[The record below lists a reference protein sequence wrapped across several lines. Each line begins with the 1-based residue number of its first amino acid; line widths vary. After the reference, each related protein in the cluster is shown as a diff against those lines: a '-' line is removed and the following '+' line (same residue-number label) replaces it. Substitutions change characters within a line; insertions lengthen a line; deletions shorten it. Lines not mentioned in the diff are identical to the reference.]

1 MRRSDREIT
10 DKAQIEAILR
20 QATVCRL
27 AMCLDGWPY
36 VVPLNFGY
44 HDNRLF
50 FHTAG
55 AGRKLD
61 ILTRNDRVCF
71 VIDGAHEIVESFEA
85 CGWSMRFA
93 SVIGFGRARLIE
105 DPALKREALDII
117 MRHYSDRLYT
127 YPDDILAKTAIIR
140 VDIERM
146 TGKRKS

>member
-1 MRRSDREIT
+1 MRRSDREVT
-10 DKAQIEAILR
+10 DDALIEAILM

-27 AMCLDGWPY
+27 AMCDEGWPY

-44 HDNRLF
+44 QDKRLF
-50 FHTAG
+50 FHTAER
-55 AGRKLD
+55 GRKLD

-71 VIDGAHEIVESFEA
+71 EVDSEHKILESSAA

-93 SVIGFGRARLIE
+93 SVIGFGRARLID
-105 DPALKREALDII
+105 DPAYKREALDII

-127 YPDDILAKTAIIR
+127 YPDDILTKTAIIR
-140 VDIERM
+140 VDIESM